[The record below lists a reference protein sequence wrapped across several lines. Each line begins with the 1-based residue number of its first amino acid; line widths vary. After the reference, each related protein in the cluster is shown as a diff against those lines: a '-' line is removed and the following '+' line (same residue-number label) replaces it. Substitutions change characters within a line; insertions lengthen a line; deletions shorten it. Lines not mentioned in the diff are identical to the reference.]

1 MLRTLYVAAPFE
13 TPFSLL
19 IALAATTTDPKVRQ
33 LRTRLLLGGAPL
45 LQTAPCRLELFCN
58 ITNECYGDP
67 ARVLAERTLFPFYAG
82 CLNPA
87 SAAKL
92 ATQVCRGKESQLCC
106 PAPPVHLRAGNRY
119 GMNCP
124 ECSKRN
130 LELTGRRCSLTLHC
144 LPFLTRCPVHQCQLE
159 VVANCGMTELM
170 FLTTPDRGR
179 RRNSLGLGEMC
190 SRFLQDTVGQHALV
204 AATKTLQER
213 GYVSENGKLRM
224 AHLIRDCA
232 AALSA
237 GFEDTRL
244 DIWLSSGNLL
254 PRLLHDLGSPKNLP
268 HPTAVA
274 LLQIALSRIEYSTPL
289 TLPSAAKRDSKAPAA
304 CQRWQRIQ
312 ENRDLWTAHQTKQA
326 GRSRKAIRST
336 AAALWMWLY
345 RNDRQWLNC
354 NQARSTRSTSPQPRP
369 CRDPTDPTD
378 A

>member
-1 MLRTLYVAAPFE
+1 MLRTLYAAAPFE

-19 IALAATTTDPKVRQ
+19 IALAATTTDQKVRQ
-33 LRTRLLLGGAPL
+33 LRNRVLPGGAPL
-45 LQTAPCRLELFCN
+45 LQTAPCRLELFCH
-58 ITNECYGDP
+58 ITNECYGDSV
-67 ARVLAERTLFPFYAG
+67 RVLTERTLFPFYAG
-82 CLNPA
+82 CLTPT

-92 ATQVCRGKESQLCC
+92 ATQVCRGKESLLCC

-119 GMNCP
+119 WLSCP
-124 ECSKRN
+124 ECSKNN
-130 LELTGRRCSLTLHC
+130 LDLTGRRCSLTLHC

-159 VVANCGMTELM
+159 VVANCGTHELT
-170 FLTTPDRGR
+170 FLAAPDRGR
-179 RRNSLGLGEMC
+179 RRNSLSLAKIC
-190 SRFLQDTVGQHALV
+190 WRSLQDTADQHALV
-204 AATKTLQER
+204 AAAKTLQER
-213 GYVSENGKLRM
+213 GYVSENGKLRI
-224 AHLIRDCA
+224 ARLVRDCA

-254 PRLLHDLGSPKNLP
+254 PHLLHDLGSAKNQP

-289 TLPSAAKRDSKAPAA
+289 TSPSAAKRDSKAPAA
-304 CQRWQRIQ
+304 CQRRQRIQ

-345 RNDRQWLNC
+345 RNDRQWLIC
-354 NQARSTRSTSPQPRP
+354 HQARSTRSASPETQP
-369 CRDPTDPTD
+369 CRDPTGG
-378 A
+378 